1 MTRQRLGVVL
11 LVRQPVATQVDGL
24 RAALGDG
31 ALARIAPHITLVP
44 PINVAERDLS
54 GVLAHVREA
63 SAASRPLSLR
73 LGGVATFS
81 PVNPV
86 AYLQVPGEPAELD
99 ELHSLRASLRSGPLE
114 RPDQHPFVPHV
125 TVADDLPADRL
136 EAAERALSAFDAP
149 ISFDRVH
156 VLAQGPDRRWS
167 PIAAAP
173 LGGIG
178 SGPVGRGSLP
188 LEIVVGGMPD
198 LEAASLLAVDQDA
211 PGLPFGVSARR
222 DGALIAAAWGWTSHQ
237 RLEVADMVV
246 AARHRGTGVGRHV
259 LAAVEALGARRG

>member
-125 TVADDLPADRL
+125 TVADDLDPDRIRAALTALVDYVVDVRIDAVHLL
-136 EAAERALSAFDAP
+136 EEGRDRVWRPIADAP
-149 ISFDRVH
+149 LS
-156 VLAQGPDRRWS
+156 RR
-167 PIAAAP
+167 AR
-173 LGGIG
+173 
-178 SGPVGRGSLP
+178 PV
-188 LEIVVGGMPD
+188 
-198 LEAASLLAVDQDA
+198 
-211 PGLPFGVSARR
+211 
-222 DGALIAAAWGWTSHQ
+222 
-237 RLEVADMVV
+237 
-246 AARHRGTGVGRHV
+246 
-259 LAAVEALGARRG
+259 